1 MDIGY
6 NELLKISRTVDQSIL
21 SVLKYYSSNLAL
33 GGESIRA
40 ILMGEEVKEF
50 DIYIKD
56 NQDITPEDVIDYL
69 KEWEQVLPYK
79 LKFVVREFADI
90 HSLIDGM
97 DYTIDSAALMY
108 NNGTW
113 SIYCHDDFFKD
124 NAMKIITCAEV
135 GGVSSLVKAIGYIK
149 KGYTVNNVELSEIL
163 AEVVSSSG
171 IDYEDSK
178 ESISDTYLELLE
190 IINPDYE

>member
-1 MDIGY
+1 MRIGY
-6 NELLKISRTVDQSIL
+6 NELVTICRTVDQSIL
-21 SVLKYYSSNLAL
+21 SVLKYYSPNLAL

-40 ILMGEEVKEF
+40 ILMGEKVEKF

-69 KEWEQVLPYK
+69 EEWEQVLPYK
-79 LKFVVREFADI
+79 LKFVIREFADI
-90 HSLIDGM
+90 HSLIAGM

-108 NNGTW
+108 IDGTW

-124 NAMKIITCAEV
+124 NAIKAITCAEV
-135 GGVSSLVKAIGYIK
+135 VGVSSLMKAIGYIK

-178 ESISDTYLELLE
+178 ESISDTYLELLK

>member
-1 MDIGY
+1 MSIGY

-135 GGVSSLVKAIGYIK
+135 GGVSSLMKAIGYIK

>member
-1 MDIGY
+1 MRIGY
-6 NELLKISRTVDQSIL
+6 NELVTISRTVDQSIL

-69 KEWEQVLPYK
+69 EEWEQVLPYK
-79 LKFVVREFADI
+79 LKFVIREFIDI
-90 HSLIDGM
+90 HSLIAGM

-108 NNGTW
+108 IDGTW
-113 SIYCHDDFFKD
+113 STYCHDDFFKD
-124 NAMKIITCAEV
+124 NAIKAITCAEV
-135 GGVSSLVKAIGYIK
+135 GGVSSLMKAIGYIK

-178 ESISDTYLELLE
+178 ESISDTYLELLK
-190 IINPDYE
+190 IINPEYE

>member
-1 MDIGY
+1 MRIGY
-6 NELLKISRTVDQSIL
+6 EELLKISRTVDQSIL

-40 ILMGEEVKEF
+40 ILMGEKVEKF

-69 KEWEQVLPYK
+69 EEWEQVLPYK
-79 LKFVVREFADI
+79 LKFVIREFTDI
-90 HSLIDGM
+90 YSLIAGM

-108 NNGTW
+108 INGTW

-124 NAMKIITCAEV
+124 NAIKIITCTEV
-135 GGVSSLVKAIGYIK
+135 GGVSSLMKAIGYIK
-149 KGYTVNNVELSEIL
+149 KGYAVNNVELSEIL

-178 ESISDTYLELLE
+178 ESISDTYLELLQ
-190 IINPDYE
+190 IINPEYE

>member
-1 MDIGY
+1 MRIGY

-69 KEWEQVLPYK
+69 EEWEQVLPYK
-79 LKFVVREFADI
+79 LKFVIREFADI
-90 HSLIDGM
+90 HSLIAGM

-135 GGVSSLVKAIGYIK
+135 GGVSSLVKAISYIK

-178 ESISDTYLELLE
+178 ESISDTYLELLK